1 MVHGLIVIISLL
13 YGRQKPQVTDLVCRI
28 EATSRRM
35 TTKLE
40 SNQWLLYTVC
50 PVCSL
55 HNLLLQICTKLFQLF
70 LCSVI
75 HVHLLFL
82 KLFPGNWLWI
92 NIFQILQWPFIF
104 FKRHGLIA
112 RNHVKKSKQNKT
124 KNKKQNKGTKALSQ
138 QFWNELIHN
147 SN

>member
-40 SNQWLLYTVC
+40 SNQWLLLYAQSAHYITYSYKSVRSC
-50 PVCSL
+50 FSCSYV
-55 HNLLLQICTKLFQLF
+55 QWYMYIYCFWKKFQE
-70 LCSVI
+70 
-75 HVHLLFL
+75 
-82 KLFPGNWLWI
+82 NWLWI
-92 NIFQILQWPFIF
+92 NIFQILQWPCIF

-112 RNHVKKSKQNKT
+112 RNHVKKTKQNKT